1 LIAFRDANPIGGA
14 RMSVHRAALCCVAAK
29 PAHWLLRY
37 DDGKREIMMQWRNS
51 AERFGVTAQTLHWLT
66 AVCMLAAWLGGTF
79 DDAFGRGGE
88 TQAQILALH
97 WSFGLLVLAFAC
109 ARAAWRAVDRPPAAV
124 AGVAAWEHHGATL
137 GHMLLYAVM
146 LGLPVTGLFTAF
158 AQDRVLSVFGLFVIP
173 PLIGADRALAR
184 SIKDIH
190 SLLGNVMLVLV
201 GLHVL
206 AALRHHFILRNP
218 VLRRMLP
225 LRSTPAGEMAPP
237 SPRR

>member
-1 LIAFRDANPIGGA
+1 MAAGRAVASRWTREVRHIG
-14 RMSVHRAALCCVAAK
+14 R
-29 PAHWLLRY
+29 RY
-37 DDGKREIMMQWRNS
+37 HGTTAGKISMQWRNT

-79 DDAFGRGGE
+79 DDAFGRNNA

-109 ARAAWRAVDRPPAAV
+109 ARGAWRAVDRAPPALP
-124 AGVAAWEHHGATL
+124 GVAAWEHHAATL
-137 GHMLLYAVM
+137 GHVLLYAVM
-146 LGLPVTGLFTAF
+146 LGLPLTGLFTAF
-158 AQDRVLSVFGLFVIP
+158 AQDRVVSIFGLFTIP
-173 PLIGADRALAR
+173 SMLGADRALAR
-184 SIKDIH
+184 SIKNIH
-190 SLLGNVMLVLV
+190 SLLGNIMLVLV

-206 AALRHHFILRNP
+206 AALRHHFILRDP

-225 LRSTPAGEMAPP
+225 LRSGAAGEAAPP